1 MRKLRKLPIKKILK
15 RERPKSPSQK
25 LVEQKNKDGRK
36 VRSSRSRE
44 LIIDAMISLVNNGVY
59 VPTSQQ
65 VADEAGVATRT
76 IFRHFVDMDHLLAEI
91 DFRLSASYASYFLGY
106 DRSGNREERVY
117 HAMEVFGRAYTKL
130 TPINEAGIATRWR
143 SSVIKRS
150 IIHYNRMIS
159 KELEL
164 WIPELKNIDKKS
176 RQAIDAVASFEYF
189 NRLRVSQGLS
199 RSDCVDITCKLILSI
214 LKMRDGI

>member
-1 MRKLRKLPIKKILK
+1 LRKLKKISSK
-15 RERPKSPSQK
+15 RSKNLDIPKSPSQK
-25 LVEQKNKDGRK
+25 LVEEQNRDGRK
-36 VRSSRSRE
+36 IRSSKSRE

-59 VPTSQQ
+59 VPTAQQ
-65 VADEAGVATRT
+65 VANEAGVATRT

-91 DFRLSASYASYFLGY
+91 DVRLSVSYASYFLGY
-106 DRSGNREERVY
+106 DRSGTREERVF
-117 HAMEVFGRAYTKL
+117 HAMEVFARAYTKL

-143 SSVIKRS
+143 STIIERS

-164 WIPELKNIDKKS
+164 WIPEIKKIDEKS

-189 NRLRVSQGLS
+189 NRLRVTQGLS
-199 RSDCVDITCKLILSI
+199 KSACIDITSKLILSV
-214 LKMRDGI
+214 LKMRKGI